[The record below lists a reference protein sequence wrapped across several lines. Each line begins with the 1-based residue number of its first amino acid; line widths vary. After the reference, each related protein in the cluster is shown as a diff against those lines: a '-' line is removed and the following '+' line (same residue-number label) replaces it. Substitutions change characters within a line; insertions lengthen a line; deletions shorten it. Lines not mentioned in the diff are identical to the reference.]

1 MFQHFFKYPI
11 SVFTRGRFVLL
22 SGWPGWL
29 LALLIALSA
38 IALGVF
44 IRIRMNN
51 AAPKLRTWR
60 AGIIWLLQSLV
71 IATILLILW
80 QPAVTVAEL
89 SSRQNIIAVILDDSR
104 SMSIADSGSTG
115 TASRETAAIKA
126 MQNGVLTG
134 LQRRFQTRIYRL
146 DTTVAR
152 TNALDEI
159 KPDAAATHIN
169 DGLKQF
175 ATETTDLPIGAI
187 VLLTDGAENTGGR
200 MEESGID
207 IDTLNAL
214 HNRRLPVHT
223 IGFGKEKLGHDIEI
237 SNVNVAPRAVVDAR
251 ISAIISFTQR
261 GYAGN
266 KATLSVRDG
275 DKTLASRDVTLGTDG
290 AVQSETVFFTVGTAG
305 VKNLEFSVE
314 PLANEENKA
323 NNTISR
329 PLQVTDAKRRILYV
343 EGEPR
348 WEYKFIRRAT
358 DKDQTIQLVSML
370 RTTENKIYRQGI
382 SDPKELEDGFP
393 VRSEDLFKYEGII
406 IGSVEAGYFTP
417 LQQEL
422 LREFV
427 DRRGGGLLFLGG
439 RNALADG
446 GWGGSGVAALF
457 PTFLPNDRSTFHREA
472 ATVQLAPAGA
482 DSLITHLT
490 DDQATNE
497 ERWRKLAY
505 LMDYQDA
512 GTPKPGA
519 SVLAEINVGH
529 RKLPLLITEN
539 YGHGRTAIMATSGTW
554 RWQMSQPLGDPSH
567 DLFWQQLLRWLVA
580 GSEGHVVATASTD
593 RLADSSA
600 IQIGAHV
607 TDKEYMPAPNTSVTA
622 HFIGPDGINAFVDMS
637 PVQNSPGD
645 FRAEWTATKAGSYLA
660 EITAQTAKTGSSGQ
674 NGEEFGRDVV
684 TFQRTDGIAENFHT
698 TQNRGL
704 LEDLAARTGGRYW
717 KPEELAQLPSE
728 ISYSEA
734 GISVNDTKELWNMP
748 IVFLALFLLLFSEW
762 FLRRKWGVI

>member
-169 DGLKQF
+169 DGLKQI

-439 RNALADG
+439 RFALGDG
-446 GWGGSGVAALF
+446 GWGGSSLVDLL

-580 GSEGHVVATASTD
+580 DSQGHVVATASSET
-593 RLADSSA
+593 LMDSGA
-600 IQIGAHV
+600 IRIMAHV
-607 TDKEYMPAPNTSVTA
+607 SNGAYLPAPDAKVTA
-622 HFIGPDGINAFVDMS
+622 HFIG
-637 PVQNSPGD
+637 
-645 FRAEWTATKAGSYLA
+645 
-660 EITAQTAKTGSSGQ
+660 
-674 NGEEFGRDVV
+674 
-684 TFQRTDGIAENFHT
+684 
-698 TQNRGL
+698 
-704 LEDLAARTGGRYW
+704 
-717 KPEELAQLPSE
+717 
-728 ISYSEA
+728 
-734 GISVNDTKELWNMP
+734 
-748 IVFLALFLLLFSEW
+748 
-762 FLRRKWGVI
+762 